1 MDTQKLIEALD
12 RIENK
17 ETELL
22 AWGDIDVSSSEAEIR
37 DSIRE
42 SGVNDILVYEYFD
55 ALKKRCFIFEVEP
68 GKFRSRMAETVRLQV
83 LSRQWFRNKGPE
95 DTKPLISDFRFLKRA
110 RKYPKREHNA
120 KTLIDNWE
128 QNRLFNTADEKV
140 ILSNLLKNGDDWFKL
155 SGFQVRSTERILEK
169 FDKHKYKS
177 AKDASATI
185 VCAGTG
191 SGKTLSFYLPAM
203 TKLAANLLQ
212 DVQPRVRIL
221 AIYPRK
227 ELLKD
232 QFAETY
238 KEARKLDDYLL
249 SKGRRKIS
257 VGTFYGDS
265 FYEKFTEDG
274 AVFEAMV
281 CPQKPNGKHCGGTL
295 SFRKATKQVVCLS
308 CDTVLAEDEILTTR
322 ERVSKSPPDI
332 LFTTTE
338 MLNQRLSDGYFNHLF
353 GISGDQKSIPL
364 VLLDEVH
371 TYEGSTGAQT
381 SYLLKRWMKFSGIK
395 PHFVGLSATLAD
407 AKNFFADLTGTKSHF
422 TELVE
427 SFDHELEEEGAEYM
441 LALRGDPASQ
451 TGLLSA
457 TIQAT
462 MLGSRML
469 DRHQGVDKNIS
480 QGIFGQKAFVF
491 TDDLD
496 VINRLYNDYLDAEGK
511 KDFYGEIRPRD
522 GDDSPLAL
530 LRSSRPPSHDQ
541 ELRKVLGLDW
551 SSAEEIGHNLSESTQ
566 VERTSSQDSG
576 VNQTANVVVATASLE
591 VGYNDPDVGLVI
603 QHKAPRNVA
612 SYLQRKG
619 RAGRRRGMRPWM
631 YTILSDFGRDR
642 IAFQQYE
649 QLIAPKVKTT
659 KLPIENSHIHK
670 MHAALATLEWLV
682 KEYRLERINV
692 WSVLREPNR
701 TDKDGKLK
709 NEHSLEKIKQA
720 VTDVMASQAKTQ
732 QLTSY
737 LQDTLA
743 LSDEQVKVVM
753 WAPPR
758 SIMMSF
764 LPELRQNLQFKWG
777 AKGKRWDGLVEK
789 QPGPMPKYISSQLFS
804 GLDTQSLTIALD
816 RSTKSEPCT
825 EVKEMAFFQALKE
838 FAPGRMSKRYTV
850 KSWNVPDW
858 LIPADFNPLPDTT
871 LDVEFNIEEAFGS
884 ISKQVHQEDISHEG
898 EQIPVYQPRFVRTQR
913 SNNPVLSN
921 KSSSVLRWHFDISE
935 PKSLSHI
942 NVPQNS
948 EWHNVLHDIEFF
960 THDYSAP
967 VELVRY
973 CTGAKASIPFSSGKN
988 ANVNFNWTLEGKPAA
1003 IGTKLWV
1010 DSAKFSFSFSEAD
1023 IKGLLRHEQNK
1034 KSLYYQYLQHA
1045 FVHSDC
1051 YQDNFFF
1058 ANWVF
1063 ECLICSLLVL
1073 SEQKGQSLDKTFEYL
1088 YSQDGKQVANGIING
1103 LFQRRETADGN
1114 DEEQD
1119 LHKRLT
1125 EYFSEESNLHEMK
1138 GALRLEPDYADNPEY
1153 YIWAR
1158 DLLGQT
1164 LCGGIN
1170 AMFLKLVSDV
1180 SEQSFSL
1187 DHRWDGDQ
1195 LNIWVNENE
1204 VGGIGYITKFREAF
1218 KEDPLRTL
1226 GHLTHAFE
1234 IGEYEQ
1240 VNFDLQYFLNE
1251 LEGNATLRDSLNQVR
1266 CAQSLV
1272 ERSENTKRLKQQ
1284 IAKLGIL
1291 PTHTWE
1297 SVLYSRVLKSGAN
1310 EQSDRRLVELIERW
1324 TAYEEQNDLEIPLHI
1339 ASYLLAAKQG
1349 GTYGDIYLEKNRIQS
1364 RMWQRGAMIREQELG
1379 FYNQF
1384 SATKNKTERLLLSKV
1399 ITSTEALVNYDE
1411 SGDWKDTLSNA
1422 LQASG
1427 RGILVFTD
1435 RQRGSVKTVIS
1446 QLNVSMLEYN
1456 KMLFYPRITKMQ
1468 TQFSSIH
1475 VTVEV
1480 RDILQ

>member
-1 MDTQKLIEALD
+1 MDTKKLIEALD

-17 ETELL
+17 ESELL
-22 AWGDIDVSSSEAEIR
+22 AWGDVDVSSTESEVRE
-37 DSIRE
+37 SIRE
-42 SGVNDILVYEYFD
+42 CGINDIFIDEYFD
-55 ALKKRCFIFEVEP
+55 ALKSRRFIFEVDS
-68 GKFRSRMAETVRLQV
+68 GKYRSRMAETVRLQV

-110 RKYPKREHNA
+110 RKYPKRDHRA
-120 KTLIDNWE
+120 KTLIDKWE
-128 QNRLFNTADEKV
+128 QNRLFSSADEKV
-140 ILSNLLKNGDDWFKL
+140 ILSNLLKNGDAWFKL

-177 AKDASATI
+177 SKDSSATI

-212 DVQPRVRIL
+212 DVQARVRIL

-257 VGTFYGDS
+257 IGTFYGDS
-265 FYEKFTEDG
+265 FYENFTQDG

-281 CPQKPNGKHCGGTL
+281 CPQKPNGKHCGGAL

-308 CDTVLAEDEILTTR
+308 CNTVLAEDEILATR

-353 GISGDQKSIPL
+353 GITRDQKSIPL

-462 MLGSRML
+462 MLGVRML
-469 DRHQGVDKNIS
+469 DRHQGMYKNIS

-496 VINRLYNDYLDAEGK
+496 VINRLYNDYLDSEGK
-511 KDFYGEIRPRD
+511 TDFYGEIRPRY
-522 GDDSPLAL
+522 GDDSPLAY
-530 LRSSRPPSHDQ
+530 LRSPRHPNYDQ
-541 ELRKVLGLDW
+541 ELQKVLGLDW
-551 SSAEEIGHNLSESTQ
+551 SSADEIGHDLSESTM

-591 VGYNDPDVGLVI
+591 VGYNDPDVGIVI

-619 RAGRRRGMRPWM
+619 RSGRRRGMRPWM

-649 QLIAPKVKTT
+649 QLIDPKVKTT
-659 KLPIENSHIHK
+659 RLPIENSHIHK

-682 KEYRLERINV
+682 KEYSLKRMNV
-692 WSVLREPNR
+692 WSVLKEPNR
-701 TDKDGKLK
+701 TNKGDKLANELSLK
-709 NEHSLEKIKQA
+709 DIKDA
-720 VTDVMASQAKTQ
+720 VTDVMASKAKTH
-732 QLTSY
+732 QLTRY

-743 LSDEQVKVVM
+743 LSDEQAKVVM

-789 QPGPMPKYISSQLFS
+789 QSGPMPKYISSQLFS
-804 GLDTQSLTIALD
+804 ALDTQSLTIALD
-816 RSTKSEPCT
+816 RSTKSEPRT
-825 EVKEMAFFQALKE
+825 EIKEMAFFQALKE

-850 KSWNVPDW
+850 KSRNVPDW
-858 LIPADFNPLPDTT
+858 LIPADFNPVPDTT

-884 ISKQVHQEDISHEG
+884 ISMQVHQEDIVFDG
-898 EQIPVYQPRFVRTQR
+898 ELIPVYQPRFIRTQR
-913 SNNPVLSN
+913 STNPALGN
-921 KSSSVLRWHFDISE
+921 KSSSVLQWHFDISE
-935 PKSLSHI
+935 PNSHSRI
-942 NVPQNS
+942 EVPENS
-948 EWHNVLHDIEFF
+948 EWHNVLRGIEFF
-960 THDYSAP
+960 THDHSTP
-967 VELVRY
+967 LEIVRY
-973 CTGAKASIPFSSGKN
+973 CTGAKASIPFSSGDN

-1010 DSAKFSFSFSEAD
+1010 DSAKFSFRFSEED
-1023 IKGLLRHEQNK
+1023 IKDILLHKQNK
-1034 KSLYYQYLQHA
+1034 KALYYQYLQYE
-1045 FVHSDC
+1045 FVNSDN
-1051 YQDNFFF
+1051 YKDNYFF

-1073 SEQKGQSLDKTFEYL
+1073 SEQKGQSLGRTFEYL
-1088 YSQDGKQVANGIING
+1088 YSQDGKQVANGVING

-1119 LHKRLT
+1119 LHRRLT
-1125 EYFSEESNLHEMK
+1125 EYFAEENNLHEMK
-1138 GALRLEPDYADNPEY
+1138 GALRLEPDYAENPAY
-1153 YIWAR
+1153 YTWAK

-1180 SEQSFSL
+1180 SEQSFSM
-1187 DHRWDGDQ
+1187 DHLWDGDV
-1195 LNIWVNENE
+1195 LNVWINENE
-1204 VGGIGYITKFREAF
+1204 VGGIGYITKFREVF

-1251 LEGNATLRDSLNQVR
+1251 LQRSVTLRDSLNQVR
-1266 CAQSLV
+1266 SAQSLT
-1272 ERSENTKRLKQQ
+1272 ERSENTKKLKQQ

-1310 EQSDRRLVELIERW
+1310 EQSDQRLVELLKQW
-1324 TAYEEQNDLEIPLHI
+1324 TDYEEQSDLEIPLHI

-1349 GTYGDIYLEKNRIQS
+1349 GTYGDIYREKNRIQS

-1384 SATKNKTERLLLSKV
+1384 SATQNKTERLLLSRV

-1411 SGDWKDTLSNA
+1411 SGNWQGTLSNA
-1422 LQASG
+1422 LQANG
-1427 RGILVFTD
+1427 KGILVFTD
-1435 RQRGSVKTVIS
+1435 KQRGSVKAVIS

-1456 KMLFYPRITKMQ
+1456 KMLFYPRITKLQ

>member
-1 MDTQKLIEALD
+1 MDTQKLIEVLD

-17 ETELL
+17 ESELL
-22 AWGDIDVSSSEAEIR
+22 SWGDIDISSTESEVRE
-37 DSIRE
+37 SIRE
-42 SGVNDILVYEYFD
+42 SGVNDIFIDEYFD
-55 ALKKRCFIFEVEP
+55 ALKSRCFIFEVDS
-68 GKFRSRMAETVRLQV
+68 GKYRSRMAETVRLQV
-83 LSRQWFRNKGPE
+83 LSRQWFRNKDAE

-110 RKYPKREHNA
+110 RQYPKRNQHA

-128 QNRLFNTADEKV
+128 KNRLLKSEDEKV
-140 ILSNLLKNGDDWFKL
+140 ILSNLLNNGDDWFQL

-169 FDKHKYKS
+169 FDKHKYKNTL
-177 AKDASATI
+177 DASATI

-191 SGKTLSFYLPAM
+191 SGKTLSFYLPAI

-212 DVQPRVRIL
+212 DAQYRVRIL

-238 KEARKLDDYLL
+238 KEARKLDNYLR

-257 VGTFYGDS
+257 IGTFYGDT
-265 FYEKFTEDG
+265 FYESYTKDG

-281 CPQKPNGKHCGGTL
+281 CPQKTNGIHCGGTL
-295 SFRKATKQVVCLS
+295 SFRKTSKQVVCLS
-308 CDTVLAEDEILTTR
+308 CNSVLPEDEILATR
-322 ERVSKSPPDI
+322 ERVRQSPPDI

-353 GISGDQKSIPL
+353 GVTRDQKSIPL

-407 AKNFFADLTGTKSHF
+407 AKNFFADLTGTKSHL

-427 SFDHELEEEGAEYM
+427 SFAHELEEEGAEYM

-462 MLGSRML
+462 MLGSRLL
-469 DRHQGVDKNIS
+469 DRHQGMEKNIS

-496 VINRLYNDYLDAEGK
+496 VINRLYNDYLDAEGN
-511 KDFYGEIRPRD
+511 KDFYGEIRPRE
-522 GDDSPLAL
+522 GDDSPLAW
-530 LRSSRPPSHDQ
+530 LRSSYHQNYNQ
-541 ELRKVLGLDW
+541 EVQKALGLDW
-551 SSAEEIGHNLSESTQ
+551 SSAEKIGHNLSDSTQ

-649 QLIAPKVKTT
+649 QLIDPKVKTT

-682 KEYRLERINV
+682 KEYRLDRVNV
-692 WSVLREPNR
+692 WAVLREPNR
-701 TDKDGKLK
+701 TGKEGKLA
-709 NEHSLEKIKQA
+709 NENSLQQIENA
-720 VTDVMASQAKTQ
+720 VTDAIISQAKIRH
-732 QLTSY
+732 LTDY
-737 LQDTLA
+737 VQNTLA

-753 WAPPR
+753 WASPR

-764 LPELRQNLQFKWG
+764 LPELRQNLHFKWG
-777 AKGKRWDGLVEK
+777 AKGKSWDSLVEK
-789 QPGPMPKYISSQLFS
+789 QSGPMPKYISSQLFS
-804 GLDTQSLTIALD
+804 ALDTQALTIALD
-816 RSTKSEPCT
+816 RSTKNDPRTSSET
-825 EVKEMAFFQALKE
+825 MAFFQALKE

-858 LIPADFNPLPDTT
+858 LIPADFNPVPDTT

-884 ISKQVHQEDISHEG
+884 ISKQVHQEDILFDG
-898 EQIPVYQPRFVRTQR
+898 ELTPVYQPRFVRTQR
-913 SNNPVLSN
+913 STNTALGN
-921 KSSSVLRWHFDISE
+921 KSSSVLQWHFYISE
-935 PKSLSHI
+935 PNSHSRI
-942 NVPQNS
+942 EVPENT
-948 EWHNVLHDIEFF
+948 EWHNVLHGIEFF
-960 THDYSAP
+960 THDHSAP

-973 CTGAKASIPFSSGKN
+973 CTGAKASIPFSSGDN
-988 ANVNFNWTLEGKPAA
+988 ANVNFKWMLEGKPAA

-1010 DSAKFSFSFSEAD
+1010 DSAKFSFRFSEAD
-1023 IKGLLRHEQNK
+1023 ITGLLHDQNK
-1034 KSLYYQYLQHA
+1034 KAMYYQYLQYE
-1045 FVHSDC
+1045 FVNSDT
-1051 YQDNFFF
+1051 YKGNYFF

-1063 ECLICSLLVL
+1063 ECLVCSLLVL
-1073 SEQKGQSLDKTFEYL
+1073 SEQKGQSLQLSFEYL
-1088 YSQDGKQVANGIING
+1088 YSEDGKQIVYGVING

-1119 LHKRLT
+1119 LHRRLT
-1125 EYFSEESNLHEMK
+1125 EYFAEENNLHEMK
-1138 GALRLEPDYADNPEY
+1138 GALRLEPDYADNPAY
-1153 YIWAR
+1153 YLWAR

-1180 SEQSFSL
+1180 SEQSFSM
-1187 DHRWDGDQ
+1187 DHRWDGEQ
-1195 LNIWVNENE
+1195 LNVWINESE

-1218 KEDPLRTL
+1218 KEDTLRTL

-1251 LEGNATLRDSLNQVR
+1251 LKSNVTIRDTLNQVR
-1266 CAQSLV
+1266 SSQSLT

-1291 PTHTWE
+1291 TTHTWE
-1297 SVLYSRVLKSGAN
+1297 SVLYSRILKSGAN
-1310 EQSDRRLVELIERW
+1310 EKSDQRLVELLKQW
-1324 TAYEEQNDLEIPLHI
+1324 TGYEERSDLEIPLHI
-1339 ASYLLAAKQG
+1339 ASYMLAAKQG
-1349 GTYGDIYLEKNRIQS
+1349 GTYSEIYTEKNRIQA

-1399 ITSTEALVNYDE
+1399 ITNTETLVDFDE
-1411 SGDWKDTLSNA
+1411 SGEWLQTLSNA
-1422 LQASG
+1422 LQATG
-1427 RGILVFTD
+1427 KGILVFTD
-1435 RQRGSVKTVIS
+1435 HQRTSVKAVIS

-1456 KMLFYPRITKMQ
+1456 KMLFYPRITKLQ